1 MRHFEVRRSLSH
13 DTCILPGRTIGNFK
27 ANCTISRTLRV
38 SCNWPA
44 RCAQYRSIFM
54 TVVPYMARIEANP
67 PRICTLYCTVTGSY
81 DSCPQMEV
89 AAVEIQQLNREKK
102 SISSS
107 PQNLRENEPT
117 TRVGS
122 WVKTINLL
130 HTSSSTAKGRVCVC
144 VCVCVW
150 PPPRWW
156 RGDDEGITF
165 SQNQWK
171 SSLKNCVSWTY
182 VSILIITM

>member
-13 DTCILPGRTIGNFK
+13 DTCILHGRSIDDFK

-38 SCNWPA
+38 SWNWPA
-44 RCAQYRSIFM
+44 RSAQYRSIFM

-89 AAVEIQQLNREKK
+89 TAVEIQQSNRGQK

-107 PQNLRENEPT
+107 PQNLRENQPT
-117 TRVGS
+117 TRLGS
-122 WVKTINLL
+122 WVKTINRL
-130 HTSSSTAKGRVCVC
+130 HTSSSTARGRVCVLETDRNPNL
-144 VCVCVW
+144 W
-150 PPPRWW
+150 YLPKPN
-156 RGDDEGITF
+156 IMLNAKY
-165 SQNQWK
+165 SA
-171 SSLKNCVSWTY
+171 NCR
-182 VSILIITM
+182 IIGCRIVPTQ

>member
-144 VCVCVW
+144 VCVCDLL
-150 PPPRWW
+150 RD
-156 RGDDEGITF
+156 GDAEMTRASHSHKTSENPASKIVF
-165 SQNQWK
+165 LELMYQF
-171 SSLKNCVSWTY
+171 L
-182 VSILIITM
+182 